1 LKKKADDTLVDDELQ
16 DLLQDELI
24 KVRKELRDHYKFCN
38 EHRDLNKINIRL
50 IDGHILETLKCNPEC
65 ENEGCIKCKEDI
77 TCSEAQQLNKELKEL
92 REALQL
98 C

>member
-1 LKKKADDTLVDDELQ
+1 MLCQFLQVNLIQIIAKFVAKAKMYETPDLKYVKRGELLGYLV
-16 DLLQDELI
+16 
-24 KVRKELRDHYKFCN
+24 
-38 EHRDLNKINIRL
+38 
-50 IDGHILETLKCNPEC
+50 NPEC